1 MPEAARVHAYPLGH
15 EDRELERLTLQA
27 HLFEPLT
34 QRLFEKAGLKPGM
47 RVLDVGSGSGDVAL
61 LAREIVGP
69 TGVVIGVDRAPEAI
83 TMATTRAQA
92 HDYHNVLFFECD
104 LAAHSVDRLFE
115 DPRFERAQRD
125 LPGDVAGDVAGDA
138 FDAFDA
144 VIGRLVLMHQP
155 DPAGILRRVL
165 HRVRPDGLVI
175 FQELETYVSR
185 AVPPAPT
192 FDGTLTLINRT
203 LEAAGSHNEMG
214 LELRSTFNAAGL
226 PTPEFM
232 YEAVVAAEPGHPVYR
247 VVAGI
252 ARTLAPLM
260 QRFGT
265 ASPEDLDFDTLAA
278 RMEAEVGALNGVV
291 VSPALVG
298 AWTRTRIRTDA

>member
-1 MPEAARVHAYPLGH
+1 MPEAAGTHAYPLGH

-34 QRLFEKAGLKPGM
+34 RRLFEAAGLKAGM

-83 TMATTRAQA
+83 AMATTCAQA
-92 HDYHNVLFFECD
+92 HNYHNVLFFECD
-104 LAAHSVDRLFE
+104 LAAQSVDRLFE
-115 DPRFERAQRD
+115 DPLFKRAQLD
-125 LPGDVAGDVAGDA
+125 LPGHP
-138 FDAFDA
+138 FDA
-144 VIGRLVLMHQP
+144 VDAVVGRLVLMHQP

-265 ASPEDLDFDTLAA
+265 ASPADLDFDTLAA
-278 RMEAEVGALNGVV
+278 RMEAEVDALNGVV

-298 AWTRTRIRTDA
+298 AWTRTRARADA